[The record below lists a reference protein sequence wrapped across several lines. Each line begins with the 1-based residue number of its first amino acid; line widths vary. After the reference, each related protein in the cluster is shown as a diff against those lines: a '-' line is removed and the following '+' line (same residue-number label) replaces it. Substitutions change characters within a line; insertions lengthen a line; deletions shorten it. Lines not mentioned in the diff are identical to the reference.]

1 MREISDVFTVSYDAG
16 SKDESVLCVI
26 RKCGEKIIISEMI
39 VGEQADIL
47 YRSLTK
53 QQGKKVRD

>member
-1 MREISDVFTVSYDAG
+1 MREISDILTVSYDAG
-16 SKDESVLCVI
+16 SKDESALCVT
-26 RKCGEKIIISEMI
+26 RKCGEKIIILEMI

-53 QQGKKVRD
+53 QQRRR

>member
-1 MREISDVFTVSYDAG
+1 MREISDILTVSYDAG

-47 YRSLTK
+47 YHSLTK
-53 QQGKKVRD
+53 QQE